1 MVIIIQLLL
10 SSLENELGKLEESNK
25 ILERLEKENILQS
38 FELEINTKEFKNLQ
52 FIIANKFNEM
62 KKNKNNCGP
71 IKLLNNIDYS
81 ILTYEIYNSANVAQ
95 FSEVYTEHEYM
106 EIINYIAIPFIID
119 IEKNNNKILKENLIK
134 KFQERMILMNI
145 KKKTKKIFKIIKKNF
160 EKDDEQEDYISE
172 VKKSISEKKD
182 EDYKDI
188 IELDIDINSVIFY
201 LKTLNGKENIS
212 WLNSDKEKGKLS
224 YNSLLYYYQNYNSE
238 D

>member
-106 EIINYIAIPFIID
+106 EIINYIAIPFVID
-119 IEKNNNKILKENLIK
+119 IEKNNNKILK
-134 KFQERMILMNI
+134 
-145 KKKTKKIFKIIKKNF
+145 
-160 EKDDEQEDYISE
+160 
-172 VKKSISEKKD
+172 
-182 EDYKDI
+182 
-188 IELDIDINSVIFY
+188 
-201 LKTLNGKENIS
+201 
-212 WLNSDKEKGKLS
+212 
-224 YNSLLYYYQNYNSE
+224 
-238 D
+238 

>member
-1 MVIIIQLLL
+1 MKIQWFVKQLLISQI

-95 FSEVYTEHEYM
+95 FSEVNTEHEYM
-106 EIINYIAIPFIID
+106 EIIICR
-119 IEKNNNKILKENLIK
+119 ILIYALNLI
-134 KFQERMILMNI
+134 
-145 KKKTKKIFKIIKKNF
+145 
-160 EKDDEQEDYISE
+160 
-172 VKKSISEKKD
+172 
-182 EDYKDI
+182 
-188 IELDIDINSVIFY
+188 
-201 LKTLNGKENIS
+201 
-212 WLNSDKEKGKLS
+212 
-224 YNSLLYYYQNYNSE
+224 
-238 D
+238 